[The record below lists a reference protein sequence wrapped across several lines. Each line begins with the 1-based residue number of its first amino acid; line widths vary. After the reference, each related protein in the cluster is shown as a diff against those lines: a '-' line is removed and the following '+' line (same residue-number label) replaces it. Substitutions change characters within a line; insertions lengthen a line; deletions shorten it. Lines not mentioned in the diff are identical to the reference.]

1 MADTSLV
8 RRPTISGAKSWA
20 IWRTSPTD
28 LVTSGLGIT
37 TIRAPGTPNA
47 VVRAGA
53 ARVNELVITL
63 KDGVPLDSVVTVS
76 WRPHVVQ
83 DPQSATP
90 WITTSHS
97 SARDSKVSGAQG
109 AL

>member
-1 MADTSLV
+1 M
-8 RRPTISGAKSWA
+8 
-20 IWRTSPTD
+20 
-28 LVTSGLGIT
+28 T
-37 TIRAPGTPNA
+37 TIRAPGIPSA
-47 VVRAGA
+47 EVRALA
-53 ARVNELVITL
+53 ARVKELVITL
-63 KDGVPLDSVVTVS
+63 NEGVPLDSVVTVS

-97 SARDSKVSGAQG
+97 SARDSRVSWAQG